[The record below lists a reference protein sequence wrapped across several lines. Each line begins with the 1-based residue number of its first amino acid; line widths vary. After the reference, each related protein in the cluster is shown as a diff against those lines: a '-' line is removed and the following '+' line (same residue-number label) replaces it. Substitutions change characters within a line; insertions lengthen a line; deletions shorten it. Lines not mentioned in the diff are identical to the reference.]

1 LGQTKD
7 YKNGICCFSAKH
19 WVDDN
24 DLLTDEQN
32 GFRKE
37 RSTVDQLYSLTNII
51 EVRKKLRKSSFCA
64 ITHCVN
70 LSFKILQYSLYETD
84 ASAIPL

>member
-1 LGQTKD
+1 VS
-7 YKNGICCFSAKH
+7 YKLYCNILNDRLTQ

-24 DLLTDEQN
+24 DLLADERN

-51 EVRKKLRKSSFCA
+51 EVMKKLRKSSFCA
-64 ITHCVN
+64 IID
-70 LSFKILQYSLYETD
+70 FKKLR
-84 ASAIPL
+84 A

>member
-1 LGQTKD
+1 MM
-7 YKNGICCFSAKH
+7 
-19 WVDDN
+19 VDDN
-24 DLLTDEQN
+24 DLLADEQN

-64 ITHCVN
+64 IIDFVCLHCST
-70 LSFKILQYSLYETD
+70 LREYKM
-84 ASAIPL
+84 